1 MLLLLSP
8 LHIHTLFIFIFIQLA
23 VMRQSSSL
31 VSSDKDYLSRQV
43 MELQRRIDAG
53 EERTRQALQQ
63 ADQQRTQREDIYE
76 RYVRARDEYKAMF
89 EKVRSRATASLT
101 FIVAFL
107 HSLLQLF
114 VCSLNSILQCII

>member
-1 MLLLLSP
+1 MLFLSP
-8 LHIHTLFIFIFIQLA
+8 LHMHTLLVFVFIQLA

-89 EKVRSRATASLT
+89 EKVRSRSRATASLR
-101 FIVAFL
+101 FIIAFAFTAAVVRV
-107 HSLLQLF
+107 H
-114 VCSLNSILQCII
+114 